1 MLVSG
6 AAASATATRARV
18 SASVC
23 AITEAAPRIASMPPP
38 HRLPT
43 DAIGGGGGR
52 AVGSGG
58 AVDDLSM
65 GGAEISYSAH
75 HAQDMS
81 ANGTLRHHHD
91 AHKPARR
98 SAANQQRRR
107 HTKGVAY
114 MMNSALNEQ
123 QRQMGLQPSLDIKGL
138 NDTQADNEGLG
149 AGGECTGAGNERAG
163 DGNAIAG
170 AGIACAGAYTIAGM
184 ACAHELRHWTPPAP
198 SPYNLGD
205 DDGGS
210 RPSQWPAD
218 DLEHQFALGPVLSRL
233 LRSIGPNLGANMIIL
248 LRIAVRV
255 VQEILQGER
264 SAQSVNQRENAM
276 SV

>member
-1 MLVSG
+1 
-6 AAASATATRARV
+6 
-18 SASVC
+18 
-23 AITEAAPRIASMPPP
+23 MPPP
-38 HRLPT
+38 HCLPT

-52 AVGSGG
+52 AVG

-98 SAANQQRRR
+98 SVANQLRRR
-107 HTKGVAY
+107 HVNGVAH

-123 QRQMGLQPSLDIKGL
+123 QRQMGLQLSLDIKGL

-198 SPYNLGD
+198 SPNNLGD
-205 DDGGS
+205 AADGAAPANSGGDAS
-210 RPSQWPAD
+210 ARQTMEANKGAVGVAMQFLVMIDKLHDMHQRQVVSDSDFAQWSNWAR
-218 DLEHQFALGPVLSRL
+218 EHVT
-233 LRSIGPNLGANMIIL
+233 
-248 LRIAVRV
+248 
-255 VQEILQGER
+255 
-264 SAQSVNQRENAM
+264 SVCRM
-276 SV
+276 

>member
-1 MLVSG
+1 
-6 AAASATATRARV
+6 
-18 SASVC
+18 
-23 AITEAAPRIASMPPP
+23 MPPP

-52 AVGSGG
+52 AVGRGG

-91 AHKPARR
+91 HAHKATRR
-98 SAANQQRRR
+98 SAANQERRR
-107 HTKGVAY
+107 HDKGVAF
-114 MMNSALNEQ
+114 MMNLARNEQ
-123 QRQMGLQPSLDIKGL
+123 QRQMGLQQSLDIKGL
-138 NDTQADNEGLG
+138 NDRQADNEGLG

-198 SPYNLGD
+198 SPNNLGD
-205 DDGGS
+205 AADGAAPANSGGDAS
-210 RPSQWPAD
+210 ARQTMDTNKGAVGVAMQFLGMIDYLHDMHQRKVVSDSDFAQWSNWAR
-218 DLEHQFALGPVLSRL
+218 EHVT
-233 LRSIGPNLGANMIIL
+233 
-248 LRIAVRV
+248 
-255 VQEILQGER
+255 
-264 SAQSVNQRENAM
+264 SVCRM
-276 SV
+276 

>member
-6 AAASATATRARV
+6 AAASATAARRVRV

-23 AITEAAPRIASMPPP
+23 AITEAAPHIATMPPP

-43 DAIGGGGGR
+43 NAIGGGGGR
-52 AVGSGG
+52 AVGSSG

-98 SAANQQRRR
+98 SGANQQRRR
-107 HTKGVAY
+107 HDRGLAFV
-114 MMNSALNEQ
+114 MHSAREEQ
-123 QRQMGLQPSLDIKGL
+123 QRQMGLQLSLDIKGL
-138 NDTQADNEGLG
+138 NDTQANNEGLG

-163 DGNAIAG
+163 VPWRTGS
-170 AGIACAGAYTIAGM
+170 
-184 ACAHELRHWTPPAP
+184 CAHAMPAIVWAPAHAIPAP
-198 SPYNLGD
+198 SASSPYNLGD
-205 DDGGS
+205 DDGVS
-210 RPSQWPAD
+210 RPSQCPAD

-233 LRSIGPNLGANMIIL
+233 LRSIGLNIGANMTLL
-248 LRIAVRV
+248 LRIGVRV

-264 SAQSVNQRENAM
+264 VARSVNQGGSATP
-276 SV
+276 V

>member
-1 MLVSG
+1 
-6 AAASATATRARV
+6 
-18 SASVC
+18 
-23 AITEAAPRIASMPPP
+23 MPPP

-52 AVGSGG
+52 AVGRGG

-123 QRQMGLQPSLDIKGL
+123 QRQMGLQPSLDIKEL

-170 AGIACAGAYTIAGM
+170 AGIACAGGCTIAGI
-184 ACAHELRHWTPPAP
+184 AWAGGYGPVPYGTPPAP

-205 DDGGS
+205 GGG
-210 RPSQWPAD
+210 RPSQLPAD
-218 DLEHQFALGPVLSRL
+218 ALDHQFALGPVLTRL
-233 LRSIGPNLGANMIIL
+233 LRSIGHSLTANMSL
-248 LRIAVRV
+248 LLHIAVRI

-264 SAQSVNQRENAM
+264 SRRSAEQGESAVP
-276 SV
+276 V

>member
-1 MLVSG
+1 MHTSG
-6 AAASATATRARV
+6 AS
-18 SASVC
+18 
-23 AITEAAPRIASMPPP
+23 

-43 DAIGGGGGR
+43 DSIGGGG
-52 AVGSGG
+52 AVGRGG

-81 ANGTLRHHHD
+81 ANGKLRHHHD
-91 AHKPARR
+91 DAHKPTRR
-98 SAANQQRRR
+98 STANQEKRR
-107 HTKGVAY
+107 HANGVAF
-114 MMNSALNEQ
+114 MMNSARNEQ
-123 QRQMGLQPSLDIKGL
+123 QRQMGLQQSLDIKGL

-170 AGIACAGAYTIAGM
+170 AGIACTGAYTIAGM

-198 SPYNLGD
+198 SPNNLGD
-205 DDGGS
+205 GDGGR

-233 LRSIGPNLGANMIIL
+233 LRSIGRGLGANTSL
-248 LRIAVRV
+248 L
-255 VQEILQGER
+255 
-264 SAQSVNQRENAM
+264 SYTSV
-276 SV
+276 

>member
-1 MLVSG
+1 M
-6 AAASATATRARV
+6 
-18 SASVC
+18 C
-23 AITEAAPRIASMPPP
+23 AITEAAPRIASMHPS

-43 DAIGGGGGR
+43 DSIGGGG
-52 AVGSGG
+52 AVGRGG

-65 GGAEISYSAH
+65 VGAEISYSAH

-107 HTKGVAY
+107 HANGVAY

-123 QRQMGLQPSLDIKGL
+123 QRQMGLQLSLDIKGL

-184 ACAHELRHWTPPAP
+184 ACAHELRHGTPPAP

-218 DLEHQFALGPVLSRL
+218 DLEHQFLDQFAFGPVMSRL
-233 LRSIGPNLGANMIIL
+233 LHSIGLNLGANMTIL

-264 SAQSVNQRENAM
+264 SARSVNQGENATP
-276 SV
+276 V

>member
-1 MLVSG
+1 MP
-6 AAASATATRARV
+6 ASTTARV

-23 AITEAAPRIASMPPP
+23 AITAAAPRIALMSPP
-38 HRLPT
+38 HCLPT

-52 AVGSGG
+52 AVG

-107 HTKGVAY
+107 HVKGVAY

-123 QRQMGLQPSLDIKGL
+123 QRQMGLQQSLDIKGL
-138 NDTQADNEGLG
+138 NDTQANNEGLG

-163 DGNAIAG
+163 VPWRTGSCAHAMPAIVWAPAHAIPAPAIALPSP
-170 AGIACAGAYTIAGM
+170 ARSLPAPV
-184 ACAHELRHWTPPAP
+184 HSPPAP
-198 SPYNLGD
+198 NPSLSACVSFSPLI
-205 DDGGS
+205 S
-210 RPSQWPAD
+210 R
-218 DLEHQFALGPVLSRL
+218 R
-233 LRSIGPNLGANMIIL
+233 PND
-248 LRIAVRV
+248 RCC
-255 VQEILQGER
+255 
-264 SAQSVNQRENAM
+264 S
-276 SV
+276 

>member
-1 MLVSG
+1 MSLACVGRSRLRVS
-6 AAASATATRARV
+6 ASEESARV

-23 AITEAAPRIASMPPP
+23 AITAAAPRIALMPPP
-38 HRLPT
+38 HCLPT

-52 AVGSGG
+52 AVG

-98 SAANQQRRR
+98 SPANQQRRR

-184 ACAHELRHWTPPAP
+184 ARAHEQRHWTPPAP

-218 DLEHQFALGPVLSRL
+218 DPEYEPAFGPRLSRL
-233 LRSIGPNLGANMIIL
+233 LRSIGPTLSANMITL
-248 LRIAVRV
+248 LRIAVTII
-255 VQEILQGER
+255 QEILRG
-264 SAQSVNQRENAM
+264 V
-276 SV
+276 

>member
-1 MLVSG
+1 MRPR
-6 AAASATATRARV
+6 ATRARV

-52 AVGSGG
+52 AVGRGG

-81 ANGTLRHHHD
+81 ANGTLRHR
-91 AHKPARR
+91 PARR

-107 HTKGVAY
+107 HENGVAY
-114 MMNSALNEQ
+114 MMNAALNEQ
-123 QRQMGLQPSLDIKGL
+123 QRQMGLQLSLDVKGL
-138 NDTQADNEGLG
+138 NDTQADNEGFG

-170 AGIACAGAYTIAGM
+170 AGIACESAYTIAGM
-184 ACAHELRHWTPPAP
+184 ACAHKLRHWTPPVP

-233 LRSIGPNLGANMIIL
+233 LRSIGPNLGANMIML
-248 LRIAVRV
+248 LRIAVKV
-255 VQEILQGER
+255 VQEILQGVR
-264 SAQSVNQRENAM
+264 SAQSVNQRE
-276 SV
+276 SVKLPV